1 MKFVK
6 ERTAQN
12 LRAIR
17 NLRSLSQQQL
27 ADKSGVSR
35 EAINNYERA
44 ITVMSLESAAKL
56 ADATAHPSTM
66 RVWMIIRSI
75 SRSFRFPRAG
85 SILRRI
91 SFSYV
96 SFDVADSLCDAIGQ

>member
-56 ADATAHPSTM
+56 ADALSCSIDSLVLEM
-66 RVWMIIRSI
+66 RV
-75 SRSFRFPRAG
+75 
-85 SILRRI
+85 
-91 SFSYV
+91 
-96 SFDVADSLCDAIGQ
+96 